1 MKPAMLFLLPA
12 TLLVLVG
19 CHAKPEAEKAEA
31 EKLELFQEGKG
42 VRFNEDIKQLLGV
55 ELVEVTEKPLAREF
69 KKSAQVFEAV
79 NGSARATFLADAS
92 ETNDIAAGKSAV
104 VTANNLS
111 VTGSVLR
118 VERIADAL
126 LGQGEAI
133 VEFADAQNSVTVGTT
148 VEVRIT
154 ANAKSVLAVPR
165 TALLAA
171 ADGNYVY
178 VANGKHLTRTKVKT
192 GASFDGF
199 IGVEDGLYPGDQVA
213 ATAVSGI
220 WLVEL
225 SALKGG
231 TPCCVKP
238 KK

>member
-1 MKPAMLFLLPA
+1 MRTRLTPLLLIA
-12 TLLVLVG
+12 LGALLLAG
-19 CHAKPEAEKAEA
+19 CHAKPEPQEA
-31 EKLELFQEGKG
+31 ERLELFHEGKG

-79 NGSARATFLADAS
+79 NGSARATFLVDAS
-92 ETNDIAAGKSAV
+92 ETNDIAAGKSAI

-133 VEFADAQNSVTVGTT
+133 VEFADAQNLVTIGTT
-148 VEVRIT
+148 VEVHIT

-213 ATAVSGI
+213 ATAVSSI